1 MAAVTIRRAALPHR
15 IRACRHAPHLRDSAD
30 APSLRRTSATPS
42 GSLSG
47 ASLHPRRNACRR
59 ASAAT
64 TPAAAASP
72 HPRSPLSTR
81 AVSTPTHLPG
91 PPGGDP
97 QISRMESFPASSPS
111 LLPRAAGQPCASG
124 AVRTAVARAAGRPCA
139 GGADAAACDG
149 ASSRAARSA
158 TLRGIEAAAQLDGLC
173 PPARLRRSLCRTL
186 SPPVICYRP

>member
-97 QISRMESFPASSPS
+97 QISRMESFPASSLS
-111 LLPRAAGQPCASG
+111 S
-124 AVRTAVARAAGRPCA
+124 RTLRPATVQAAGRHDQQRYEA
-139 GGADAAACDG
+139 SKRRRSWTASVHRHGYDAL
-149 ASSRAARSA
+149 SA
-158 TLRGIEAAAQLDGLC
+158 ERC
-173 PPARLRRSLCRTL
+173 RLR
-186 SPPVICYRP
+186 